1 MTAQEE
7 FKNVGVSPYLGRSAL
22 FISDDERRRHVPP
35 TVESGF
41 EECRLVAQ
49 FEVRRRGQR
58 LRHLQVY
65 ACFNYRGL
73 EL

>member
-7 FKNVGVSPYLGRSAL
+7 FKNIGASPYLGHSAL
-22 FISDDERRRHVPP
+22 FITDDERRRRVPP
-35 TVESGF
+35 SVESGF